1 MRPAFAFLV
10 LPALLLVVGTVRAA
24 PDGARL
30 YARHCAACHGN
41 DGAGG
46 VGVPLALP
54 AFQAQADDA
63 YLRLTIRLGRPGR
76 VMPAFDQLSDAEVD
90 AIVRHVRGWRQGP
103 PLAPARVRRGDR
115 ARGAKLFAAQCA
127 ACHGANGEGGHGTG
141 VTFSRPRDL
150 PILAP
155 ALANAGFLASASDAF
170 LKTTLVHGRGGTPM
184 PAFPRQGLRD
194 RDLDDIVA
202 HIRAFEHSS
211 PRASHGATEPVSLMR
226 ESPYDVPTTV
236 EKLKTALNAANMRI
250 IRAVP
255 YDQGLA
261 KSGQEDV
268 TRFVVDA
275 CDFRFLNKA
284 LAIDP
289 RVGLFLPCRIT
300 VMESRGKV
308 LVMSVNPK
316 RLSALFNN
324 AELDE
329 LCAQMHRIYSDVIEE
344 ATL

>member
-1 MRPAFAFLV
+1 MRPAFAILM
-10 LPALLLVVGTVRAA
+10 LPALLLVAGAVRAA

-63 YLRLTIRLGRPGR
+63 YLRLSIRLGRPGR
-76 VMPAFDQLSDAEVD
+76 VMPAFDELSDAEVD
-90 AIVRHVRGWRQGP
+90 AIVRYVRGWHKGS
-103 PLAPARVRRGDR
+103 PLAPARVRRGDP
-115 ARGAKLFAAQCA
+115 ARGAKLYAARCA
-127 ACHGANGEGGHGTG
+127 GCHGANGEGGHGTG

-155 ALANAGFLASASDAF
+155 ALANAGFLASASNTF
-170 LKTTLVHGRGGTPM
+170 IKTTLVHGREGTPM

-194 RDLDDIVA
+194 RDLDDLVA
-202 HIRAFEHSS
+202 HIRAFEREL
-211 PRASHGATEPVSLMR
+211 PRASHPPTEPVSIVR

-236 EKLKTALNAANMRI
+236 EKLKTALKAANMRI

-261 KSGQEDV
+261 RTGQEDV

-275 CDFRFLNKA
+275 CDFGFLNKA
-284 LAIDP
+284 LAVDP
-289 RVGLFLPCRIT
+289 RVGLFLPCRVT
-300 VMESRGKV
+300 VMESQGKI

-329 LCAQMHRIYSDVIEE
+329 LCAQMHRIYTDVIEE